1 MKQELRSANF
11 QQLPSLPQPSVT
23 LFFFATW
30 KLPTLIRGWH
40 KFLVRDEHCR
50 QTTPRFTREWQGSV
64 IVRVHFLKLI
74 LVSQERWGNALPH
87 TKHCFSKKHFAFL
100 KMSTAVTDKLV
111 MLFMFLQVP
120 KHVCSL
126 QPLLKTKTNNGNNGR
141 GNSFT
146 LSSCYFCGK

>member
-1 MKQELRSANF
+1 MKRELRSANF

-87 TKHCFSKKHFAFL
+87 TKHCFSKTLCISWNEYSCDRQISNAVYVFAGSKACLQSPAIVEDKDKQWSQWERQQLHSFFL
-100 KMSTAVTDKLV
+100 
-111 MLFMFLQVP
+111 LFLW
-120 KHVCSL
+120 
-126 QPLLKTKTNNGNNGR
+126 
-141 GNSFT
+141 
-146 LSSCYFCGK
+146 

>member
-30 KLPTLIRGWH
+30 KLRTLIRGWH
-40 KFLVRDEHCR
+40 KFLARDENCR

-64 IVRVHFLKLI
+64 TVRVHFLELI

-87 TKHCFSKKHFAFL
+87 TKHCFSKILCISWNEYSCDRHI
-100 KMSTAVTDKLV
+100 V

-120 KHVCSL
+120 KHVRSL
-126 QPLLKTKTNNGNNGR
+126 QPLLKTKTNNGHNGR